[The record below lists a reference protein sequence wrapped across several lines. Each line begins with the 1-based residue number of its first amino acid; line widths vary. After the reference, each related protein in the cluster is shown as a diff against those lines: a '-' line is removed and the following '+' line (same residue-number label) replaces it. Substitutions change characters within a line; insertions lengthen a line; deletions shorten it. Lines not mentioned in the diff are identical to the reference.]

1 MGRPGEDANPRGGPK
16 ARRPPDPAIRQRAEE
31 LAAAGMPIQMA
42 MAIAHGKLS
51 LNEALQKLARR
62 DAVTR
67 MMEKHALSR
76 ALATQVA
83 LGQASLEEILAERRF
98 EQHRADFR
106 DHSILDASVASGAP
120 LTLLLHGRRRVTGHV
135 LAVELY
141 RFKFK
146 HEDGTEEDMHK
157 LQAKLAFQP
166 EAFKRLRKVLRID
179 KALEAA
185 PLPPVERPQDRYGC
199 SDRRL
204 FKYLDTHVEVQA
216 TTLEGE
222 QVRGSVSWFGR
233 YEFGLKLKAD
243 AEVVVFR
250 HALHDLREV

>member
-1 MGRPGEDANPRGGPK
+1 MGRPGEDANRGGPK
-16 ARRPPDPAIRQRAEE
+16 VRRPPDPAIRQRAEE

-98 EQHRADFR
+98 EQHRIDFR
-106 DHSILDASVASGAP
+106 DHSILDASAASGAP
-120 LTLLLHGRRRVTGHV
+120 LTLLLHGKRRITGQI
-135 LAVELY
+135 LESEAY
-141 RFKFK
+141 RFKIR
-146 HEDGTEEDMHK
+146 TEEGVEEDVHK
-157 LQAKLAFQP
+157 LQAKLAFHP
-166 EAFKRLRKVLRID
+166 DAYKRLRKVLRVD
-179 KALEAA
+179 KALDAA
-185 PLPPVERPQDRYGC
+185 PLQPVERPQDRYGC

-204 FKYLDTHVEVQA
+204 FKYLDTKVEVQA
-216 TTLEGE
+216 TTLEGD
-222 QVRGSVSWFGR
+222 QIRGTLSWFGR
-233 YEFGLKLKAD
+233 YELGVGLKHE

>member
-1 MGRPGEDANPRGGPK
+1 
-16 ARRPPDPAIRQRAEE
+16 
-31 LAAAGMPIQMA
+31 MPIQMA
-42 MAIAHGKLS
+42 MAVAHGKLS

-67 MMEKHALSR
+67 MMEKHGLSR

-83 LGQASLEEILAERRF
+83 LGQASLEEILSERRLD
-98 EQHRADFR
+98 QHRADYR
-106 DHSILDASVASGAP
+106 DHSVLDAAVASAAP
-120 LTLLLHGRRRVTGHV
+120 LTLLLHGHRRVTGTI
-135 LAVELY
+135 LSVEAY
-141 RFKFK
+141 RFRIK
-146 HEDGTEEDMHK
+146 TEEGAEEDVHK

-166 EAFKRLRKVLRID
+166 DAYKRLRKVLRMD
-179 KALEAA
+179 KALEAS

-204 FKYLDTHVEVQA
+204 FKYLDTKVEVQA

-222 QVRGSVSWFGR
+222 IVRGCVSWFGR
-233 YEFGLKLKAD
+233 YEFGLKLKGD